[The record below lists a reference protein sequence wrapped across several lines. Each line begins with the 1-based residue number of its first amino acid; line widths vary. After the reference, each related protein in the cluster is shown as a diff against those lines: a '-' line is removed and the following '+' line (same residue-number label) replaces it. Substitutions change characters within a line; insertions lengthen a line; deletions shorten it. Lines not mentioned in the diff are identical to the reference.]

1 MLKLRESFDNDQY
14 LRGIRREY
22 QYDEDISWRHVVDNM
37 SLSDGES
44 PGRGH
49 MRQPHE
55 NKQVGIWVDLACQ
68 IFAQVLNARHCGVPF
83 PRLI

>member
-49 MRQPHE
+49 MRHLTQSLDVILRRTSAGMDE
-55 NKQVGIWVDLACQ
+55 NFEASYGEC
-68 IFAQVLNARHCGVPF
+68 R
-83 PRLI
+83 